1 MKVLTQKH
9 VLGLRERY
17 CIINNKTC
25 NYVVQSNCKK

>member
-17 CIINNKTC
+17 SIINNKTC
-25 NYVVQSNCKK
+25 NYVVQNNCKK